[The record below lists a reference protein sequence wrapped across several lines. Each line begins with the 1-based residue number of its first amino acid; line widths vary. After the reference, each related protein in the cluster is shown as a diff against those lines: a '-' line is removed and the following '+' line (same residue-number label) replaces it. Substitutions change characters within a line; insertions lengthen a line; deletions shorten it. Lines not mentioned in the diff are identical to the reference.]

1 MRMEEDAESL
11 FYAGAGPL
19 AAILL
24 GIALVPLR
32 GLTSASN
39 LSFAFIALTI
49 VVAELG
55 GRWAATA
62 TALVSALSL
71 DFFLTQPYLRL
82 AIEDKHDVIAFLGLM
97 VCGLIAAALGS
108 QRSDRI
114 AALKTLEKHHD
125 LLRSILRDWKGSAP
139 VGPQLTAILRAAR
152 DVFPLAAAVIRD
164 DRDRMVASSNPAVGL
179 HSVPEEILQPDTL
192 LPVAGS
198 DDTKALRWGLALP
211 ENGGRIPLLAGGRAQ
226 GWLDIWGDGAWAT
239 AGSRRG
245 LSDLARLLA
254 VLLASVDPRP
264 LPEADP
270 EG

>member
-1 MRMEEDAESL
+1 MSGDEATDSL

-24 GIALVPLR
+24 GMALIPVR
-32 GLTSASN
+32 GLTPTAN

-82 AIEDKHDVIAFLGLM
+82 AIEDKHDVIAFVGLT

-108 QRSDRI
+108 QRKGRI
-114 AALKTLEKHHD
+114 AAHRTLQKHHD
-125 LLRSILRDWKGSAP
+125 LLRSALRDWSGSAP
-139 VGPQLTAILRAAR
+139 AGPQLTTILRAAR
-152 DVFPLAAAVIRD
+152 DVFPLSAVVVRD
-164 DRDRMVASSNPAVGL
+164 TRNHVVASSEAADGL
-179 HSVPEEILQPDTL
+179 RVVPDDTLEPDTL
-192 LPVAGS
+192 LPAAGAGM
-198 DDTKALRWGLALP
+198 KALPRGLALP
-211 ENGGRIPLLAGGRAQ
+211 ENGGRIALVAGARPQ

-239 AGSRRG
+239 AASRRG

-254 VLLASVDPRP
+254 VLIASGDPRTP
-264 LPEADP
+264 READP
-270 EG
+270 EP

>member
-1 MRMEEDAESL
+1 MRVEDAEGL

-24 GIALVPLR
+24 GIALVPVR
-32 GLTSASN
+32 GLTPAAN

-55 GRWAATA
+55 GRWAAMA

-82 AIEDKHDVIAFLGLM
+82 AIEDKHDVIAFLGLT

-108 QRSDRI
+108 HQRDAV
-114 AALKTLEKHHD
+114 AALRAVEKQHD
-125 LLRSILRDWKGSAP
+125 LLRSVLRDWRGSDSI
-139 VGPQLTAILRAAR
+139 GPQLTVILQAAR
-152 DVFPLAAAVIRD
+152 NVFPLAAAVIRD
-164 DRDRMVASSNPAVGL
+164 DQNRVLASTDPAVGL
-179 HSVPEEILQPDTL
+179 HTVPDAVLQPDTL
-192 LPVAGS
+192 LTATGS
-198 DDTKALRWGLALP
+198 DTKAPRTGLALP
-211 ENGGRIPLLAGGRAQ
+211 ENGGRIALVAGARSR

-239 AGSRRG
+239 AASRRG

-254 VLLASVDPRP
+254 VLLASDPRTHR
-264 LPEADP
+264 EADP
-270 EG
+270 EQ

>member
-1 MRMEEDAESL
+1 MSAEDEAETL
-11 FYAGAGPL
+11 FYVGAGPL

-24 GIALVPLR
+24 GIALVPVR
-32 GLTSASN
+32 GLTPAAN

-82 AIEDKHDVIAFLGLM
+82 AIEDKHDVIAFLGLT

-108 QRSDRI
+108 QHKVRI
-114 AALKTLEKHHD
+114 AALRTVEKQHD
-125 LLRSILRDWKGSAP
+125 LLRSVLRDWRGSAP
-139 VGPQLTAILRAAR
+139 VEPQLTAILRGAL

-164 DRDRMVASSNPAVGL
+164 DRDRVVASSDPAVGL
-179 HSVPEEILQPDTL
+179 HAVPDDILQPDTL

-198 DDTKALRWGLALP
+198 DTKALRWGLALP
-211 ENGGRIPLLAGGRAQ
+211 ENGGRIALVAGARPQ

-254 VLLASVDPRP
+254 VLITSVDPGTLREAE
-264 LPEADP
+264 PEH
-270 EG
+270 